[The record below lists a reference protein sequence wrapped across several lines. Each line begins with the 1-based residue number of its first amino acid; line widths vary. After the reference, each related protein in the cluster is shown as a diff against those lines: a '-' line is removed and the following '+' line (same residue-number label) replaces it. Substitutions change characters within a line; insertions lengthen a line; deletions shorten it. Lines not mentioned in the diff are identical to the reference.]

1 MRSTAAADRS
11 RRLSES
17 RRAMPQIPQ
26 RVPKRKG
33 PYIPVGTCL
42 GTILLSLWLGQG
54 FLEGQST
61 NAQINVNWLYGS
73 FVPRDVPLEPLD
85 GRLRWNLYIRQTY
98 TTPGIYVK
106 TTLFTVH
113 DQVHNAIP
121 EWGGGIQGFATR
133 FASREGQFIIQN
145 SVTSL
150 GFAAVGWEPRYDRCR
165 CDGFWPRTR
174 HAIAR
179 NFVTYDKTGASL
191 RPQIVPYLGAFCRWC
206 NLHNLEARKCSAL
219 DRGLPRGDYS
229 GSGWN
234 RHPLSRRIRPG
245 DYANSS

>member
-1 MRSTAAADRS
+1 
-11 RRLSES
+11 
-17 RRAMPQIPQ
+17 MPQIPQ

-174 HAIAR
+174 HAIVR
-179 NFVTYDKTGASL
+179 NFVTYDQTEKSL
-191 RPQIVPYLGAFCRWC
+191 RPQIMPYLGAFAGSAISTTWKPGNVRLWTEGYQGVITQVPVGIGT
-206 NLHNLEARKCSAL
+206 NFLGEFAPEITRILRKKKRL
-219 DRGLPRGDYS
+219 
-229 GSGWN
+229 
-234 RHPLSRRIRPG
+234 
-245 DYANSS
+245 